1 MINKCNEIENMK
13 KILFLVMFCLCA
25 NVLAV
30 AKDAKVSSPDGSLT
44 VTVGVD
50 GGRAWYQVN
59 RGNELILGRSELGFV
74 LKDSDLRGNF
84 KMGKVTSSSLDETW
98 SQPWGEDAVVRNY
111 YNEMRVTLQ
120 ERGGLK
126 RQLGVAV
133 RAFNDGVALRYEFSR
148 QRGLQD
154 FVIIDEVTEF
164 ALPTDAQAWSIPALT
179 AYYEGIYTRELVS
192 KKGNMAGPV
201 ALEVNDSLYMAIMD
215 ANLTDYSTMNFS
227 HNGTTLK
234 ADLVPWKNGDRVR
247 VGETRVSPWRAII
260 IGRKAADIL
269 LSRMALNLNEPCK
282 IQDTSWLKPSK
293 YVGIWWAM
301 QKQQW
306 TWSQGE
312 RHGATT
318 ANTKRY
324 IDFAA
329 RHGLGGV
336 LVEGWNYGW
345 DTDWTKHGDGF
356 SFTRAYPDYDLQG
369 LCRYAGERGVRII
382 AHNETGGAAQNYENQ
397 LEDAYRLYESLGI
410 NTVKTGYVNS
420 HFYNGELQHSQW
432 GVQHFRKVIETA
444 ARYHLMIVNH
454 EGAIPSGIQRTW
466 PNLIAT
472 ESMRGQEYN
481 AFDRGGGNPPYHEC
495 ILPFT
500 RGLGGPMDFTPGIF
514 NYDNEAVPGTC
525 PKNTLAHQLAEYI
538 VIYSPGHMAADLIE
552 NYEHQPAFKFI
563 EEVPT
568 NWERTLVPHA
578 AMGQYVTY
586 ARQERGTDNWY
597 VGSVTDDKARDLELP
612 LDFLGDG
619 KYMAIIYEDGP
630 DADYRTNPYP
640 MTIRRLD
647 VNRDTVLHLH
657 LAPGGGTAIQLLA
670 R

>member
-1 MINKCNEIENMK
+1 MK
-13 KILFLVMFCLCA
+13 KYLIFTLMCLLVSTI
-25 NVLAV
+25 VS
-30 AKDAKVSSPDGSLT
+30 AKDVALSSPDGNLT

-50 GGRAWYQVN
+50 AGRACYQVSRAGQVVVN
-59 RGNELILGRSELGFV
+59 RSALGFV
-74 LKDSDLRGNF
+74 LKDGDFKDNF
-84 KMGKVTSSSLDETW
+84 KMGKVTRRSFDETW
-98 SQPWGEDAVVRNY
+98 SQPWGEDAEVRNHF
-111 YNEMRVTLQ
+111 NEMTVRLQ
-120 ERGGLK
+120 EKGGAK
-126 RQLGVAV
+126 RYLDVV
-133 RAFNDGVALRYEFSR
+133 FRAYDDGVAFRYEFPR

-154 FVIIDEVTEF
+154 FVIMDEATQF
-164 ALPTDAQAWSIPALT
+164 ALPTDPQVWSIPALT
-179 AYYEGIYTRELVS
+179 AYYEGIYTRELLS
-192 KKGNMAGPV
+192 QKGKMSGPL
-201 ALEVNDSLYMAIMD
+201 ALEVNDSLYMAIME
-215 ANLTDYSTMNFS
+215 ANLTDYSTMNFAPS
-227 HNGTTLK
+227 GTTLTV
-234 ADLVPWKNGDRVR
+234 DLVPWKNGDKVR
-247 VGETRVSPWRAII
+247 VGDTRVSPWRAII

-269 LSRMALNLNEPCK
+269 LSRLALNLNEPCQIK
-282 IQDTSWLKPSK
+282 DTSWIKPTK
-293 YVGIWWAM
+293 YVGIWWAL
-301 QKQQW
+301 QKQNW
-306 TWSQGE
+306 TWSQGD

-318 ANTKRY
+318 ENTKRY

-345 DTDWTKHGDGF
+345 DGDWTRYGDKF
-356 SFTRAYPDYDLQG
+356 EFTRAYPDYDLKG
-369 LCRYAGERGVRII
+369 LCNYARERGVRII

-432 GVQHFRKVIETA
+432 GIQHFRKVIETA

-454 EGAIPSGIQRTW
+454 EGAMPSGIQRTW

-481 AFDRGGGNPPYHEC
+481 AFDRRGGNPPYHEC

-514 NYDNEAVPGTC
+514 EYRNDAVPGTR
-525 PKNTLAHQLAEYI
+525 PQNTLAHQLAEYI

-578 AMGQYVTY
+578 AMGKYITY
-586 ARQERGTDNWY
+586 ARQERSTNNWY
-597 VGSVTDDKARDLELP
+597 VGSVTDGEARDLQLP
-612 LDFLGDG
+612 LDFLGEG
-619 KYMAIIYEDGP
+619 RYQAIIYEDGP

-647 VNRDTVLHLH
+647 VDRSSVLNLH
-657 LAPGGGTAIQLLA
+657 LAPGGGVAIQLLA
-670 R
+670 E

>member
-1 MINKCNEIENMK
+1 M
-13 KILFLVMFCLCA
+13 CLA
-25 NVLAV
+25 LSVAAS
-30 AKDAKVSSPDGSLT
+30 AKDVKVSSPDGSLT

-50 GGRAWYQVN
+50 GGKAWYSVT
-59 RGNELILGRSELGFV
+59 RGQQIVINRSELGFV
-74 LKDSDLRGNF
+74 LKDGDFKDGF
-84 KMGKVTSSSLDETW
+84 KMGKVTRSSLDETW
-98 SQPWGEDAVVRNY
+98 SQPWGEDAQVRNH
-111 YNEMRVTLQ
+111 YNEMRVRLQ
-120 ERGGLK
+120 EKKMKK
-126 RQLGVAV
+126 RNLDVV
-133 RAFNDGVALRYEFSR
+133 FRAFDDGVAFRYEFPR
-148 QRGLQD
+148 QPGLQD
-154 FVIIDEVTEF
+154 FVIMDELTQF
-164 ALPTDAQAWSIPALT
+164 ALPSDAQAWSIPALQ
-179 AYYEGIYTRELVS
+179 AYYEGIYTREPLS
-192 KKGNMAGPV
+192 KKGKMSGPV

-215 ANLTDYSTMNFS
+215 ANLTDYSTMNFAPD
-227 HNGTTLK
+227 GTTLK
-234 ADLVPWKNGDRVR
+234 VDLVPWQNGDKVR
-247 VGETRVSPWRAII
+247 VGDTRVGPWRTII
-260 IGRKAADIL
+260 IGHKAADIL

-282 IQDTSWLKPSK
+282 IEDTSWLKPTK
-293 YVGIWWAM
+293 YVGIWWAL
-301 QKQQW
+301 QKQRW
-306 TWSQGE
+306 TWSQGD

-318 ANTKRY
+318 ENTKRY

-345 DTDWTKHGDGF
+345 DADWTKEGDKF
-356 SFTRAYPDYDLQG
+356 NFTKAYPDYDLEG

-432 GVQHFRKVIETA
+432 GIRHFRKVIETA

-454 EGAIPSGIQRTW
+454 EGVMPSGIQRTW

-514 NYDNEAVPGTC
+514 EYRNDAVPGTR
-525 PKNTLAHQLAEYI
+525 PQNTLAHQLAEYI
-538 VIYSPGHMAADLIE
+538 VIYSPGHMAADQIE

-586 ARQERGTDNWY
+586 VRQERGTDNWY
-597 VGSVTDDKARDLELP
+597 VGSVTDAQARDLTLP
-612 LDFLGDG
+612 LDFLTEGRS
-619 KYMAIIYEDGP
+619 YHAIIYEDGP

-640 MTIRRLD
+640 MTIRRQD
-647 VNRDTVLHLH
+647 VDCGTVLRLH
-657 LAPGGGTAIQLLA
+657 LAPGGGVAIQLLA
-670 R
+670 Q

>member
-1 MINKCNEIENMK
+1 MK
-13 KILFLVMFCLCA
+13 RLLFFALMCLMVSA
-25 NVLAV
+25 IAF
-30 AKDAKVSSPDGSLT
+30 AKDVKLTSPDGSLT
-44 VTVGVD
+44 VTVGVN
-50 GGRAWYQVN
+50 GGKAWYQVN
-59 RGNELILGRSELGFV
+59 RGGETVIGRSALGFV
-74 LKDSDLRGNF
+74 LKDGDFKDNF
-84 KMGKVTSSSLDETW
+84 KMGKVARASLDETW
-98 SQPWGEDAVVRNY
+98 SQPWGEDAQVRNR
-111 YNEMRVTLQ
+111 YNEVKVRLQ
-120 ERGGLK
+120 ERNGAK
-126 RQLGVAV
+126 RVLDVV
-133 RAFNDGVALRYEFSR
+133 FRAFDDGVAFRYEFPEQPSLK
-148 QRGLQD
+148 Q
-154 FVIIDEVTEF
+154 FVIMDEVTQF

-179 AYYEGIYTRELVS
+179 AYYEGIYTREPLS
-192 KKGNMAGPV
+192 KKGKMSGPV
-201 ALEVNDSLYMAIMD
+201 ALEVNDSLFMAIMD
-215 ANLTDYSTMNFS
+215 ANLTDYSTMNFAPS
-227 HNGTTLK
+227 GTTLTV
-234 ADLVPWKNGDRVR
+234 DLVPWQNGDKVRMENIRV
-247 VGETRVSPWRAII
+247 TPWRAVI
-260 IGRKAADIL
+260 IGRTAADIL

-282 IQDTSWLKPSK
+282 IADTSWLKPSK
-293 YVGIWWAM
+293 YVGIWWAL

-306 TWSQGE
+306 TWSQGD

-356 SFTRAYPDYDLQG
+356 SFTKAYPDYDLEG
-369 LCRYAGERGVRII
+369 LCRYAAERGVRII

-397 LEDAYRLYESLGI
+397 LEDAFTLYESLGI

-432 GVQHFRKVIETA
+432 GIRHFRKVIETA
-444 ARYHLMIVNH
+444 ARHHLMIVNH
-454 EGAIPSGIQRTW
+454 EGAMPSGIQRTW

-481 AFDRGGGNPPYHEC
+481 AFDRRGGNPPYHEC

-514 NYDNEAVPGTC
+514 EYRNDAVPGTH
-525 PKNTLAHQLAEYI
+525 PQNTLAHQLAEYI

-563 EEVPT
+563 EDVPT

-578 AMGQYVTY
+578 AMGKYVTY

-597 VGSVTDDKARDLELP
+597 VGSVTDGQARDLELS
-612 LDFLGDG
+612 LDFLADG
-619 KYMAIIYEDGP
+619 VLYTAIIYEDGP
-630 DADYRTNPYP
+630 DADYRDNPYP

-647 VNRDTVLHLH
+647 VDRSTVLHLH
-657 LAPGGGTAIQLLA
+657 LAPGGGAAIQLLA

>member
-1 MINKCNEIENMK
+1 MK
-13 KILFLVMFCLCA
+13 RLLSVVFMCLVLSVVA
-25 NVLAV
+25 S
-30 AKDAKVSSPDGSLT
+30 AKDVLVSSPDGSLT

-50 GGRAWYQVN
+50 GGKAWYRVA
-59 RGNELILGRSELGFV
+59 RGGETVIGRSALGFV
-74 LKDSDLRGNF
+74 LKDGDLKDNF
-84 KMGKVTSSSLDETW
+84 KMGKVMRASLDETW
-98 SQPWGEDAVVRNY
+98 SQPWGEDAQVRNH
-111 YNEMRVTLQ
+111 YNEMRVMLQ
-120 ERGGLK
+120 EKNGQK
-126 RQLGVAV
+126 RQLGVV
-133 RAFNDGVALRYEFSR
+133 FRAYDDGVAFRYEFPRS
-148 QRGLQD
+148 LQD
-154 FVIIDEVTEF
+154 FVIMDEATEF
-164 ALPTDAQAWSIPALT
+164 ALPSDAQAWSIPALT
-179 AYYEGIYTRELVS
+179 PYYEGIYTREPVS
-192 KKGNMAGPV
+192 QKKNMSGPV
-201 ALEVNDSLYMAIMD
+201 ALEVNDGLYMAIMD

-227 HNGTTLK
+227 HQGTTLK
-234 ADLVPWKNGDRVR
+234 ADLVPWKNGDKVR
-247 VGETRVSPWRAII
+247 VGNTRVSPWRAII
-260 IGRKAADIL
+260 IGRTAADIL
-269 LSRMALNLNEPCK
+269 LSRMPLNLNDPCK
-282 IQDTSWLKPSK
+282 IEDTSWIKPTK
-293 YVGIWWAM
+293 YVGIWWAL
-301 QKQQW
+301 QKQRW
-306 TWSQGE
+306 TWSQGD

-318 ANTKRY
+318 ENTKRY

-329 RHGLGGV
+329 KHGLGGV

-356 SFTRAYPDYDLQG
+356 SFTKAYPDYDLQG

-481 AFDRGGGNPPYHEC
+481 AFDRRGGNPPYHEC

-514 NYDNEAVPGTC
+514 EYRNDSVPGTH
-525 PKNTLAHQLAEYI
+525 PQNTLAHQLAEYV
-538 VIYSPGHMAADLIE
+538 VIYSPGHMAADQIE

-578 AMGQYVTY
+578 AMGKYVTY
-586 ARQERGTDNWY
+586 VRQERGTDNWY
-597 VGSVTDDKARDLELP
+597 VGSVTDSEARDLDLP

-630 DADYRTNPYP
+630 DADYRNNPYP
-640 MTIRRLD
+640 MSIRRLD
-647 VNRDTVLHLH
+647 VDKNKVLHLH
-657 LAPGGGTAIQLLA
+657 LAPGGGCAIQILPVK
-670 R
+670 

>member
-1 MINKCNEIENMK
+1 
-13 KILFLVMFCLCA
+13 
-25 NVLAV
+25 
-30 AKDAKVSSPDGSLT
+30 
-44 VTVGVD
+44 
-50 GGRAWYQVN
+50 
-59 RGNELILGRSELGFV
+59 
-74 LKDSDLRGNF
+74 
-84 KMGKVTSSSLDETW
+84 
-98 SQPWGEDAVVRNY
+98 
-111 YNEMRVTLQ
+111 
-120 ERGGLK
+120 
-126 RQLGVAV
+126 
-133 RAFNDGVALRYEFSR
+133 
-148 QRGLQD
+148 
-154 FVIIDEVTEF
+154 
-164 ALPTDAQAWSIPALT
+164 
-179 AYYEGIYTRELVS
+179 
-192 KKGNMAGPV
+192 
-201 ALEVNDSLYMAIMD
+201 MAIME
-215 ANLTDYSTMNFS
+215 ANLTDYSTMNFAPS
-227 HNGTTLK
+227 GTTLTV
-234 ADLVPWKNGDRVR
+234 DLVPWKNGDKVR
-247 VGETRVSPWRAII
+247 VGDTRVSPWRAII

-269 LSRMALNLNEPCK
+269 LSRLALNLNEPCQIK
-282 IQDTSWLKPSK
+282 DTSWIKPTK
-293 YVGIWWAM
+293 YVGIWWAL
-301 QKQQW
+301 QKQNW
-306 TWSQGE
+306 TWSQGD

-318 ANTKRY
+318 ENTKRY

-345 DTDWTKHGDGF
+345 DGDWTRYGDKF
-356 SFTRAYPDYDLQG
+356 EFTRAYPDYDLKG
-369 LCRYAGERGVRII
+369 LCNYAREHGVRII

-432 GVQHFRKVIETA
+432 GIQHFRKVIETA

-454 EGAIPSGIQRTW
+454 EGAMPSGIQRTW

-481 AFDRGGGNPPYHEC
+481 AFDRRGGNPPYHEC

-514 NYDNEAVPGTC
+514 EYRNDAVPGTR
-525 PKNTLAHQLAEYI
+525 PQNTLAHQLAEYI

-578 AMGQYVTY
+578 AMGKYITY
-586 ARQERGTDNWY
+586 ARQERSTNNWY
-597 VGSVTDDKARDLELP
+597 VGSVTDGEARDLQLP
-612 LDFLGDG
+612 LDFLGEG
-619 KYMAIIYEDGP
+619 RYQAIIYEDGP

-647 VNRDTVLHLH
+647 VDRSSVLNLH
-657 LAPGGGTAIQLLA
+657 LASGGGCAIQLLA
-670 R
+670 E

>member
-1 MINKCNEIENMK
+1 M
-13 KILFLVMFCLCA
+13 CLA
-25 NVLAV
+25 LSVAAS
-30 AKDAKVSSPDGSLT
+30 AKDVKVSSPDGSLT

-50 GGRAWYQVN
+50 GGKAWYSVT
-59 RGNELILGRSELGFV
+59 RGQQIVINRSELGFV
-74 LKDSDLRGNF
+74 LKDGDFKDGF
-84 KMGKVTSSSLDETW
+84 KMGKVTRSSLDETW
-98 SQPWGEDAVVRNY
+98 SQPWGEDAQVRNH
-111 YNEMRVTLQ
+111 YNEMRVRLQ
-120 ERGGLK
+120 EKKMKK
-126 RQLGVAV
+126 RNLDVV
-133 RAFNDGVALRYEFSR
+133 FRAFDDGVAFRYEFPR
-148 QRGLQD
+148 QPGLQD
-154 FVIIDEVTEF
+154 FVIMDELTQF
-164 ALPTDAQAWSIPALT
+164 ALPSDAQAWSIPALQ
-179 AYYEGIYTRELVS
+179 AYYEGIYTREPLS
-192 KKGNMAGPV
+192 KKGKMSGPV

-215 ANLTDYSTMNFS
+215 ANLTDYSTMNFAPD
-227 HNGTTLK
+227 GTTLK
-234 ADLVPWKNGDRVR
+234 VDLVPWQNGDKVR
-247 VGETRVSPWRAII
+247 VGDTRVSPWRTII
-260 IGRKAADIL
+260 IGHKAADIL

-282 IQDTSWLKPSK
+282 IEDTSWLKPTK
-293 YVGIWWAM
+293 YVGIWWAL
-301 QKQQW
+301 QKQRW
-306 TWSQGE
+306 TWSQGD

-318 ANTKRY
+318 ENTKRY

-345 DTDWTKHGDGF
+345 DADWTKEGDKF
-356 SFTRAYPDYDLQG
+356 NFTKAYPDYDLEG

-432 GVQHFRKVIETA
+432 GIRHFRKVIETA

-454 EGAIPSGIQRTW
+454 EGAMPSGIQRTW

-514 NYDNEAVPGTC
+514 EYRNDAVPGTR
-525 PKNTLAHQLAEYI
+525 PQNTLAHQLAEYI
-538 VIYSPGHMAADLIE
+538 VIYSPGHMAADQIE

-586 ARQERGTDNWY
+586 VRQERGTDNWY
-597 VGSVTDDKARDLELP
+597 VGSVTDAQARDLTLP
-612 LDFLGDG
+612 LDFLTEGRS
-619 KYMAIIYEDGP
+619 YHAIIYEDGP

-640 MTIRRLD
+640 MTIRRQD
-647 VNRDTVLHLH
+647 VDCGTVLRLH
-657 LAPGGGTAIQLLA
+657 LAPGGGVAIQLLA
-670 R
+670 Q

>member
-1 MINKCNEIENMK
+1 MQHFNDMK
-13 KILFLVMFCLCA
+13 RSFFLALMCLSIGVMAWAGDVKL
-25 NVLAV
+25 
-30 AKDAKVSSPDGSLT
+30 SSPGGTLT

-50 GGRAWYQVN
+50 GGRAWYQVA
-59 RGNELILGRSELGFV
+59 RGSESVIGRSLLGLT
-74 LKDSDLRGNF
+74 LKDGDFNSGF
-84 KMGKVTSSSLDETW
+84 KMGKVTRSSLDETW
-98 SQPWGEDAVVRNY
+98 SQPWGEDALVRNH
-111 YNEMRVTLQ
+111 YNEMRVPLR
-120 ERGGLK
+120 EKGGMK
-126 RQLGVAV
+126 RQLWVV
-133 RAFNDGVALRYEFSR
+133 FRAFDDGIAFRYEFPR

-154 FVIIDEVTEF
+154 FVIIDEATQF
-164 ALPTDAQAWSIPALT
+164 ALPGDAMAWSIPALT
-179 AYYEGIYTRELVS
+179 PYYEGVYTREPVS
-192 KKGNMAGPV
+192 RKGNMAGPV
-201 ALEVNDSLYMAIMD
+201 ALEVNPSLYMAIME
-215 ANLTDYSTMNFS
+215 ANLTDYSTMNLS
-227 HNGTTLK
+227 HDGIVLK
-234 ADLVPWKNGDRVR
+234 VDLVPWTNGDRVR
-247 VGETRVSPWRAII
+247 VGDTRVSPWRAII
-260 IGRKAADIL
+260 IGRKPADIL

-282 IQDTSWLKPSK
+282 IEDTSWIKPTK

-306 TWSQGE
+306 TWSQGP

-345 DTDWTKHGDGF
+345 DTDWTRHGDGF
-356 SFTRAYPDYDLQG
+356 SFTKPYPDYDLQG
-369 LCRYAGERGVRII
+369 LCRYARERGVRII

-397 LEDAYRLYESLGI
+397 MEEAFSLYESLGI

-432 GVQHFRKVIETA
+432 GIQHFRKVIETA
-444 ARYHLMIVNH
+444 ARHHLMIVNH
-454 EGAIPSGIQRTW
+454 EGAMPSGIQRTW

-481 AFDRGGGNPPYHEC
+481 AFDRRGGNPPYHEC

-500 RGLGGPMDFTPGIF
+500 RGLGGPMDFTPGIMEYR
-514 NYDNEAVPGTC
+514 NDSVPGTR
-525 PKNTLAHQLAEYI
+525 PQNTLAHQLAEYI

-563 EEVPT
+563 EDVPT

-578 AMGQYVTY
+578 AIGQFVTY
-586 ARQERGTDNWY
+586 ARQQRGTDNWY
-597 VGSVTDDKARDLELP
+597 VGSVTDDQARNLDLA
-612 LDFLGDG
+612 LDFLADG
-619 KYMAIIYEDGP
+619 ASYTAIIYEDGP

-647 VNRDTVLHLH
+647 VDKASVLHLH
-657 LAPGGGTAIQLLA
+657 LAAGGGAAVQIIRKSL
-670 R
+670 

>member
-1 MINKCNEIENMK
+1 M
-13 KILFLVMFCLCA
+13 CLA
-25 NVLAV
+25 LSVAAS
-30 AKDAKVSSPDGSLT
+30 AKDVKVSSPDGSLT

-50 GGRAWYQVN
+50 GGKAWYSVT
-59 RGNELILGRSELGFV
+59 RGQQIVINRSELGFV
-74 LKDSDLRGNF
+74 LKDGDFKDGF
-84 KMGKVTSSSLDETW
+84 KMGKVTRSSLDETW
-98 SQPWGEDAVVRNY
+98 SQPWGEDAQVRNH
-111 YNEMRVTLQ
+111 YNEMRVRLQ
-120 ERGGLK
+120 EKKMKK
-126 RQLGVAV
+126 RNLDVV
-133 RAFNDGVALRYEFSR
+133 FRAFDDGVAFRYEFPR
-148 QRGLQD
+148 QPGLQD
-154 FVIIDEVTEF
+154 FVIMDELTQF
-164 ALPTDAQAWSIPALT
+164 ALPSDAQAWSIPALQ
-179 AYYEGIYTRELVS
+179 AYYEGIYTREPLS
-192 KKGNMAGPV
+192 KKGKMSGPV

-215 ANLTDYSTMNFS
+215 ANLTDYSTMNFAPD
-227 HNGTTLK
+227 GTTLK
-234 ADLVPWKNGDRVR
+234 ADLVPWQNGDKVR
-247 VGETRVSPWRAII
+247 VGDTRVSPWRAII
-260 IGRKAADIL
+260 IGRQAADIL

-282 IQDTSWLKPSK
+282 IEDTSWLKPTK
-293 YVGIWWAM
+293 YVGIWWAL
-301 QKQQW
+301 QKQRW
-306 TWSQGE
+306 TWSQGD

-318 ANTKRY
+318 ENTKRY

-345 DTDWTKHGDGF
+345 DADWTKEGDKF
-356 SFTRAYPDYDLQG
+356 NFTKAYPDYDLEG

-432 GVQHFRKVIETA
+432 GIRHFRKVIETA

-454 EGAIPSGIQRTW
+454 EGAMPSGIQRTW

-514 NYDNEAVPGTC
+514 EYRNDAVPGTR
-525 PKNTLAHQLAEYI
+525 PQNTLAHQLAEYI
-538 VIYSPGHMAADLIE
+538 VIYSPGHMAADQIE

-586 ARQERGTDNWY
+586 VRQERGTDNWY
-597 VGSVTDDKARDLELP
+597 VGSVTDAQARDLTLP
-612 LDFLGDG
+612 LDFLTEGRS
-619 KYMAIIYEDGP
+619 YQAIIYEDGP

-640 MTIRRLD
+640 MTIRRQD
-647 VNRDTVLHLH
+647 VDCGTVLRLH
-657 LAPGGGTAIQLLA
+657 LAPGGGIAIQILA
-670 R
+670 Q

>member
-1 MINKCNEIENMK
+1 MKLDKMK
-13 KILFLVMFCLCA
+13 KFLTIVFMCLA
-25 NVLAV
+25 LSVV
-30 AKDAKVSSPDGSLT
+30 TSAKEVKVSSPDGALT
-44 VTVGVD
+44 VTVSVD
-50 GGRAWYQVN
+50 GGKAWYSVT
-59 RGNELILGRSELGFV
+59 RGGETVIGRSALGLV
-74 LKDSDLRGNF
+74 LKDGDLKDNF
-84 KMGKVTSSSLDETW
+84 KLGKVTRASLDETW
-98 SQPWGEDAVVRNY
+98 SQPWGEDAQVRNC
-111 YNEMRVTLQ
+111 YNEMRVSLQ
-120 ERGGLK
+120 ERGGMK
-126 RQLGVAV
+126 RQLGVV
-133 RAFNDGVALRYEFSR
+133 FRAFDDGVAFRYEFPR

-154 FVIIDEVTEF
+154 FVIMDEATEF

-179 AYYEGIYTRELVS
+179 AYYEGIYTCEPVTQ
-192 KKGNMAGPV
+192 KGNMSGPV
-201 ALEVNDSLYMAIMD
+201 ALEVKDGLYMAIMD

-227 HNGTTLK
+227 HEGTTLK
-234 ADLVPWKNGDRVR
+234 ADLVPWKNGDKVR
-247 VGETRVSPWRAII
+247 VGNTRVSPWRAII
-260 IGRKAADIL
+260 IGRTAADIL
-269 LSRMALNLNEPCK
+269 LSRMPLNLNDPCR
-282 IQDTSWLKPSK
+282 IEDTSWIKPTK
-293 YVGIWWAM
+293 YVGIWWAL
-301 QKQQW
+301 QKQRW

-318 ANTKRY
+318 ENTKRY

-345 DTDWTKHGDGF
+345 DTDWTKYGDGF
-356 SFTRAYPDYDLQG
+356 SFNKAYPDYDLQG
-369 LCRYAGERGVRII
+369 LSRYAAERGVRII
-382 AHNETGGAAQNYENQ
+382 AHNETGGAAQNYEDQ

-432 GVQHFRKVIETA
+432 GIQHFRKVIETA

-514 NYDNEAVPGTC
+514 EYRNDAVPGTR
-525 PKNTLAHQLAEYI
+525 PQNTLAHQLAEYI
-538 VIYSPGHMAADLIE
+538 VIYSPGHMAADEIE
-552 NYEHQPAFKFI
+552 NYEHQPAFMFI
-563 EEVPT
+563 EDVPT

-578 AMGQYVTY
+578 SMGKFVTY
-586 ARQERGTDNWY
+586 VRQERGTDNWY
-597 VGSVTDDKARDLELP
+597 VGSVTDSEARDLDLP
-612 LDFLGDG
+612 LDFLGNG
-619 KYMAIIYEDGP
+619 KYTAVIYEDGP

-640 MTIRRLD
+640 MTIRRMD
-647 VNRDTVLHLH
+647 VDRNTVLHLH
-657 LAPGGGTAIQLLA
+657 LAPGGGCAIQILPI

>member
-1 MINKCNEIENMK
+1 MMR
-13 KILFLVMFCLCA
+13 KILTFALICLCTSI
-25 NVLAV
+25 LTH
-30 AKDAKVSSPDGSLT
+30 AKDVKVSSPDGSIT
-44 VTVGVD
+44 VTMGVD
-50 GGRAWYQVN
+50 GGKAWYQVN
-59 RGNELILGRSELGFV
+59 RGSELIIGRSSLGFV
-74 LKDSDLRGNF
+74 LKDGDLKDNF
-84 KMGKVTSSSLDETW
+84 KMGKVTRSSLDETW
-98 SQPWGEDAVVRNY
+98 SQPWGEDATVRNH
-111 YNEMRVTLQ
+111 YNELRATLH
-120 ERGGLK
+120 EKGGMK
-126 RQLGVAV
+126 RHIDVV
-133 RAFNDGVALRYEFSR
+133 FRAFNDGVAFRYEFPR
-148 QRGLQD
+148 QPRLQD
-154 FVIIDEVTEF
+154 FVIMDEATEF
-164 ALPTDAQAWSIPALT
+164 ALPTDAPAWSIPALT
-179 AYYEGIYTRELVS
+179 PYYEGIYTREHVS
-192 KKGNMAGPV
+192 QKGNMSGPV
-201 ALEVNDSLYMAIMD
+201 AIEMNDSLYMAIMD

-227 HNGTTLK
+227 HKGTTLK
-234 ADLVPWKNGDRVR
+234 ADLVPWKNGDKVR
-247 VGETRVSPWRAII
+247 VGDTRVSPWRAII

-282 IQDTSWLKPSK
+282 IEDTSWIKPTK
-293 YVGIWWAM
+293 YVGIWWAL
-301 QKQQW
+301 QKQRW

-318 ANTKRY
+318 ENTKRY

-356 SFTRAYPDYDLQG
+356 SFTKAYPDYDLQG

-454 EGAIPSGIQRTW
+454 EGAMPSGIQRTW

-481 AFDRGGGNPPYHEC
+481 AFDRRGGNPPYHES

-514 NYDNEAVPGTC
+514 EYRNDSVPGTR
-525 PKNTLAHQLAEYI
+525 PQNTLAHQLAEYI
-538 VIYSPGHMAADLIE
+538 VIYSPGHMAADQIE

-563 EEVPT
+563 EDVPT

-578 AMGQYVTY
+578 AMGKYVVY

-597 VGSVTDDKARDLELP
+597 VGGVNDATARDLELS
-612 LDFLGDG
+612 LDFLADG
-619 KYMAIIYEDGP
+619 RHYQAIIYEDGP
-630 DADYRTNPYP
+630 GAGYRNNPYS

-647 VNRDTVLHLH
+647 VDSTTVLHLH
-657 LAPGGGTAIQLLA
+657 LASGGGVAIQLLPL
-670 R
+670 

>member
-1 MINKCNEIENMK
+1 MK
-13 KILFLVMFCLCA
+13 RIFSVVFMCLVLSIVA
-25 NVLAV
+25 S
-30 AKDAKVSSPDGSLT
+30 AKDVIVSKVSSPDGSLT
-44 VTVGVD
+44 VTVGLD
-50 GGRAWYQVN
+50 GGKAWYSVL
-59 RGNELILGRSELGFV
+59 RGSETIIGRSELGFV
-74 LKDSDLRGNF
+74 LKDGDFKGNF
-84 KMGKVTSSSLDETW
+84 KKGKVSRSSLDETW
-98 SQPWGEDAVVRNY
+98 SQPWGEDAQVRNH
-111 YNEMRVTLQ
+111 YNELRVTLQ
-120 ERGGLK
+120 EKGGQK
-126 RQLGVAV
+126 RQLGVV
-133 RAFNDGVALRYEFSR
+133 FRAFDDGVAFRYEFPR

-154 FVIIDEVTEF
+154 FVIMDEVTEF

-179 AYYEGIYTRELVS
+179 AYYEGIYTREPVS
-192 KKGNMAGPV
+192 RKANMAGPV

-227 HNGTTLK
+227 HEGTTLK
-234 ADLVPWKNGDRVR
+234 ADLVPWKNGDKVR
-247 VGETRVSPWRAII
+247 VGGTRVSPWRAII

-282 IQDTSWLKPSK
+282 IDDTSWLKPSK
-293 YVGIWWAM
+293 YVGIWWAL
-301 QKQQW
+301 QKQVW

-318 ANTKRY
+318 ENTKRY

-329 RHGLGGV
+329 KHGLGGV

-356 SFTRAYPDYDLQG
+356 SFTKAYPDYDLQG
-369 LCRYAGERGVRII
+369 LCRYARERGVRII

-454 EGAIPSGIQRTW
+454 EGAMPSGLQRTW

-481 AFDRGGGNPPYHEC
+481 AFDRKGGNPPYHEC

-514 NYDNEAVPGTC
+514 NYRNDAVPGTR
-525 PKNTLAHQLAEYI
+525 PQNTLAHQLAEYV

-568 NWERTLVPHA
+568 DWERTLVPHA
-578 AMGQYVTY
+578 AMGRYVTY
-586 ARQERGTDNWY
+586 ARQERGTANWY
-597 VGSVTDDKARDLELP
+597 VGSVTDATARDLTLP
-612 LDFLGDG
+612 LDFLSDG
-619 KYMAIIYEDGP
+619 MRYEAIIYEDGP

-640 MTIRRLD
+640 MTIRRMEVD
-647 VNRDTVLHLH
+647 RSTVLGLH
-657 LAPGGGTAIQLLA
+657 LAPGGGAAIQIL
-670 R
+670 RVE

>member
-1 MINKCNEIENMK
+1 MK
-13 KILFLVMFCLCA
+13 KFFIFAMMLLNMSA
-25 NVLAV
+25 LAD
-30 AKDAKVSSPDGSLT
+30 AKDVKVSSPDGTLT

-50 GGRAWYQVN
+50 GGHAWYQVT
-59 RGNELILGRSELGFV
+59 RGQERIIDRSALGFV
-74 LKDSDLRGNF
+74 LGDGDFKDNF
-84 KMGKVTSSSLDETW
+84 KMGKVTRTSLDETW
-98 SQPWGEDAVVRNY
+98 SQPWGEDAQVRNH
-111 YNEMRVTLQ
+111 YNEMRVRLQ
-120 ERGGLK
+120 EKGGKK
-126 RQLGVAV
+126 RYIDVV
-133 RAFNDGVALRYEFSR
+133 FRAFDDGIAFRYEYPR
-148 QRGLQD
+148 QAGLQD
-154 FVIIDEVTEF
+154 FVILDEVTQF
-164 ALPTDAQAWSIPALT
+164 VLPTEAQAWSIPALT
-179 AYYEGIYTRELVS
+179 AYYEGVYTREPLS
-192 KKGNMAGPV
+192 RKGKMSGPV

-215 ANLTDYSTMNFS
+215 ANLTDYSTMNFAPS
-227 HNGTTLK
+227 GTTLK
-234 ADLVPWKNGDRVR
+234 VDLVPWQNGDKVR
-247 VGETRVSPWRAII
+247 VGDTRVSPWRAVI

-269 LSRMALNLNEPCK
+269 LSRMVLNLNDPCR

-306 TWSQGE
+306 TWAQGD

-345 DTDWTKHGDGF
+345 DDDWTRYGDKF
-356 SFTRAYPDYDLQG
+356 DFTHPYPDYDLQG
-369 LCRYAGERGVRII
+369 LCRYARERGVRII

-432 GVQHFRKVIETA
+432 GIRHFRKVIETA

-454 EGAIPSGIQRTW
+454 EGAMPSGIQRTW

-472 ESMRGQEYN
+472 ESARGQEYN
-481 AFDRGGGNPPYHEC
+481 AFDRQGGNPPYHEC

-500 RGLGGPMDFTPGIF
+500 RCLGGPMDFTPGIMEYS
-514 NYDNEAVPGTC
+514 NVAVPGTH
-525 PKNTLAHQLAEYI
+525 PQNTLAHQLAEYI

-563 EEVPT
+563 EDVPT
-568 NWERTLVPHA
+568 NWERTLVPQA
-578 AMGQYVTY
+578 AMGKYVVY

-597 VGSVTDDKARDLELP
+597 IGGVTDDEARDFDLT

-619 KYMAIIYEDGP
+619 EYTAMVYEDGP

-647 VNRDTVLHLH
+647 VNRTTVLHLH
-657 LAPGGGTAIQLLA
+657 LAPGGGAAVQIIMKSV
-670 R
+670 

>member
-1 MINKCNEIENMK
+1 M
-13 KILFLVMFCLCA
+13 CLA
-25 NVLAV
+25 LSVAAS
-30 AKDAKVSSPDGSLT
+30 AKDVKVSSPDGSLT

-50 GGRAWYQVN
+50 GGKAWYSVT
-59 RGNELILGRSELGFV
+59 RGQQAVINRSELGFV
-74 LKDSDLRGNF
+74 LKDGDFKGDF
-84 KMGKVTSSSLDETW
+84 KMGKVTRSNLDETW
-98 SQPWGEDAVVRNY
+98 SQPWGEDAQVRNH
-111 YNEMRVTLQ
+111 YNEMRVRLQ
-120 ERGGLK
+120 EKKMKK
-126 RQLGVAV
+126 RNLDVV
-133 RAFNDGVALRYEFSR
+133 FRAFDDGVAFRYEYPR
-148 QRGLQD
+148 QQGLQD
-154 FVIIDEVTEF
+154 FVIMDELTQF
-164 ALPTDAQAWSIPALT
+164 ALPSDAQAWSIPALQ
-179 AYYEGIYTRELVS
+179 AYYEGIYTREPLS
-192 KKGNMAGPV
+192 KKGKMSGPV

-215 ANLTDYSTMNFS
+215 ANLTDYSTMNFAPD
-227 HNGTTLK
+227 GTTLK
-234 ADLVPWKNGDRVR
+234 ADLVPWQNGDKVR
-247 VGETRVSPWRAII
+247 VGDTRVSPWRAII

-282 IQDTSWLKPSK
+282 IEDTSWLKPTK
-293 YVGIWWAM
+293 YVGIWWAL
-301 QKQQW
+301 QKQRW
-306 TWSQGE
+306 TWSQGD

-318 ANTKRY
+318 ENTKRY

-345 DTDWTKHGDGF
+345 DADWTKEGDKF
-356 SFTRAYPDYDLQG
+356 NFTKAYPDYDLEG
-369 LCRYAGERGVRII
+369 LCRYARERGVRII

-432 GVQHFRKVIETA
+432 GIRHFRKVIETA

-454 EGAIPSGIQRTW
+454 EGAMPSGIQRTW

-514 NYDNEAVPGTC
+514 EYRNDAVPGTR
-525 PKNTLAHQLAEYI
+525 PQTTLAHQLAEYI
-538 VIYSPGHMAADLIE
+538 VIYSPGHMAADQIE

-586 ARQERGTDNWY
+586 VRQERGTDNWY
-597 VGSVTDDKARDLELP
+597 VGSVTDAQARDLTLP
-612 LDFLGDG
+612 LDFLTEGRS
-619 KYMAIIYEDGP
+619 YQAIIYEDSP
-630 DADYRTNPYP
+630 DADYRANPYP
-640 MTIRRLD
+640 MTIRRQD
-647 VNRDTVLHLH
+647 VNCGTVLRLH
-657 LAPGGGTAIQLLA
+657 LAPGGGVAIQILA
-670 R
+670 Q

>member
-1 MINKCNEIENMK
+1 M
-13 KILFLVMFCLCA
+13 CLA
-25 NVLAV
+25 LSVTAS
-30 AKDAKVSSPDGSLT
+30 AKDVKLTSPGGMLT

-50 GGRAWYQVN
+50 GGKAWYSVT
-59 RGNELILGRSELGFV
+59 RGQEAVINRSELGFV
-74 LKDSDLRGNF
+74 LKDGDFKDNF
-84 KMGKVTSSSLDETW
+84 KMGKVTRTSLDETW
-98 SQPWGEDAVVRNY
+98 TQPWGEDAQVRNH
-111 YNEMRVTLQ
+111 YNEMRVRLQ
-120 ERGGLK
+120 EKKMKK
-126 RQLGVAV
+126 RNLDVV
-133 RAFNDGVALRYEFSR
+133 FRAFDDGVAFRYEFPR
-148 QRGLQD
+148 QPGLQD
-154 FVIIDEVTEF
+154 FVIMDELTQF
-164 ALPTDAQAWSIPALT
+164 ALPSDAQAWSIPALQ
-179 AYYEGIYTRELVS
+179 AYYEGIYTREPLS
-192 KKGNMAGPV
+192 KKGKMSGPV

-215 ANLTDYSTMNFS
+215 ANLTDYSTMNFAPD
-227 HNGTTLK
+227 GTTLK
-234 ADLVPWKNGDRVR
+234 ADLVPWQNGDRVR
-247 VGETRVSPWRAII
+247 VGDTRVSPWRAII

-282 IQDTSWLKPSK
+282 IEDTSWLKPTK
-293 YVGIWWAM
+293 YVGIWWAL
-301 QKQQW
+301 QKQRW

-318 ANTKRY
+318 ENTKRY

-345 DTDWTKHGDGF
+345 DADWTKEGDKF
-356 SFTRAYPDYDLQG
+356 NFTKAYPDYDLEG

-382 AHNETGGAAQNYENQ
+382 AHNETGGAAQNYEDQ

-432 GVQHFRKVIETA
+432 GIRHFRKVIETA

-454 EGAIPSGIQRTW
+454 EGAMPSGIQRTW

-481 AFDRGGGNPPYHEC
+481 AFDRGGGKPPYHEC

-514 NYDNEAVPGTC
+514 EYRNDAIPGTR
-525 PKNTLAHQLAEYI
+525 PQNTLAHQLAEYI
-538 VIYSPGHMAADLIE
+538 VIYSPGHMAADQIE

-586 ARQERGTDNWY
+586 VRQERGTDNWY
-597 VGSVTDDKARDLELP
+597 VGSVTDAQARDLTLP
-612 LDFLGDG
+612 LDFLTEGRS
-619 KYMAIIYEDGP
+619 YQAIIYEDGP

-640 MTIRRLD
+640 MTIRRQD
-647 VNRDTVLHLH
+647 VDCGTVLRLH
-657 LAPGGGTAIQLLA
+657 LAPGGGVAIQLLA
-670 R
+670 Q

>member
-1 MINKCNEIENMK
+1 MK
-13 KILFLVMFCLCA
+13 RIFSVVFICLVMSIVA
-25 NVLAV
+25 S
-30 AKDAKVSSPDGSLT
+30 AKDVIVSKVSSPDGSLT

-50 GGRAWYQVN
+50 GGKAWYQVV
-59 RGNELILGRSELGFV
+59 RGSETIIGRSELGFV
-74 LKDSDLRGNF
+74 LKDGDFKGNF
-84 KMGKVTSSSLDETW
+84 KKGKVTRSSLDETW
-98 SQPWGEDAVVRNY
+98 SQPWGEDAQVRNH
-111 YNEMRVTLQ
+111 YNELRVTLQ
-120 ERGGLK
+120 EKGGQK
-126 RQLGVAV
+126 RQLGVV
-133 RAFNDGVALRYEFSR
+133 FRAFDDGVAFRYEFPR

-154 FVIIDEVTEF
+154 FVIMDEVTEF

-179 AYYEGIYTRELVS
+179 AYYEGVYTREPVS
-192 KKGNMAGPV
+192 RKANMAGPV

-227 HNGTTLK
+227 HEGTTLK
-234 ADLVPWKNGDRVR
+234 ADLVPWKNGDKVR
-247 VGETRVSPWRAII
+247 VGDTRVSPWRAII

-282 IQDTSWLKPSK
+282 IDDTSWLKPTK
-293 YVGIWWAM
+293 YVGIWWAL
-301 QKQQW
+301 QKQVW

-318 ANTKRY
+318 ENTKRY

-329 RHGLGGV
+329 KHGLGGV

-356 SFTRAYPDYDLQG
+356 SFTKAYPDYDLQG
-369 LCRYAGERGVRII
+369 LCRYARERGVRII

-454 EGAIPSGIQRTW
+454 EGAMPSGIQRTW

-481 AFDRGGGNPPYHEC
+481 AFDRRGGNPPYHEC

-514 NYDNEAVPGTC
+514 EYRNDSVPGTR
-525 PKNTLAHQLAEYI
+525 PQNTLAHQLAEYI

-568 NWERTLVPHA
+568 DWERTLVPHA
-578 AMGQYVTY
+578 AMGRYVTY
-586 ARQERGTDNWY
+586 ARQERGTNNWY
-597 VGSVTDDKARDLELP
+597 VGSVTDATARDLTLP
-612 LDFLGDG
+612 LDFLSDG
-619 KYMAIIYEDGP
+619 MRYEAIIYEDGP
-630 DADYRTNPYP
+630 DADYRNNPYP
-640 MTIRRLD
+640 MTIRRMEVD
-647 VNRDTVLHLH
+647 RSTVLGLH
-657 LAPGGGTAIQLLA
+657 LAPGGGAAIQIL
-670 R
+670 RVE

>member
-1 MINKCNEIENMK
+1 MK
-13 KILFLVMFCLCA
+13 RFLLFAMMCLTLSTIA
-25 NVLAV
+25 MG
-30 AKDAKVSSPDGSLT
+30 KDVKLSSPDGALT

-50 GGRAWYQVN
+50 GGQAWYQVN
-59 RGNELILGRSELGFV
+59 RGNELIIGRSQLGLS
-74 LKDSDLRGNF
+74 LKDGELCGNF
-84 KMGKVTSSSLDETW
+84 KMGKVTRAALDDRW
-98 SQPWGEDAVVRNY
+98 SQPWGEDAQVRNH
-111 YNEMRVTLQ
+111 YNEMTVRLQ
-120 ERGGLK
+120 EKSAPRRYLD
-126 RQLGVAV
+126 VV
-133 RAFNDGVALRYEFSR
+133 FRAFDDGVAFRYAFPR
-148 QRGLQD
+148 QAGLQD
-154 FVIIDEVTEF
+154 FIIMDEVTEF

-179 AYYEGIYTRELVS
+179 AYYEGIYTREPVS
-192 KKGNMAGPV
+192 QKGNMAGPV

-227 HNGTTLK
+227 HQGTTLK
-234 ADLVPWKNGDRVR
+234 ADLVPWKNGDKVR
-247 VGETRVSPWRAII
+247 VGDTRVSPWRAII

-282 IQDTSWLKPSK
+282 IADTSWLKPTK
-293 YVGIWWAM
+293 YVGIWWAL
-301 QKQQW
+301 QKQRW

-318 ANTKRY
+318 ENTKRY

-329 RHGLGGV
+329 KHGLGGV

-356 SFTRAYPDYDLQG
+356 SFTKAYPDYDLQD
-369 LCRYAGERGVRII
+369 LCRYARERGVRII

-397 LEDAYRLYESLGI
+397 MEDAYRLYESLGI

-454 EGAIPSGIQRTW
+454 EGAIPSGLQRTW

-514 NYDNEAVPGTC
+514 NYRNDAVPGTR
-525 PKNTLAHQLAEYI
+525 PQNTLAHQLAEYI
-538 VIYSPGHMAADLIE
+538 VIYSPGHMAADQIE

-568 NWERTLVPHA
+568 DWQRTLVPHA
-578 AMGQYVTY
+578 EMGRYVTY

-597 VGSVTDDKARDLELP
+597 IGSITDAEARDLSLQ

-619 KYMAIIYEDGP
+619 QYQAIIYEDGP
-630 DADYRTNPYP
+630 DADYRDNPYP

-647 VNRDTVLHLH
+647 VDRTTVLHLH
-657 LAPGGGTAIQLLA
+657 LAPGGGAAIQLLRA
-670 R
+670 D

>member
-1 MINKCNEIENMK
+1 MK
-13 KILFLVMFCLCA
+13 RLLFFALMCLMVSTIA
-25 NVLAV
+25 F
-30 AKDAKVSSPDGSLT
+30 AKDVKLTSPDGSLT
-44 VTVGVD
+44 VTVGVN
-50 GGRAWYQVN
+50 GGKAWYQVN
-59 RGNELILGRSELGFV
+59 RGGETVIGRSALGFV
-74 LKDSDLRGNF
+74 LKDGDFKDNF
-84 KMGKVTSSSLDETW
+84 KMGKVTRSSLDETW
-98 SQPWGEDAVVRNY
+98 SQPWGEDAQVRNR
-111 YNEMRVTLQ
+111 YNEVKLHLQ
-120 ERGGLK
+120 EKGGAK
-126 RQLGVAV
+126 RALDVV
-133 RAFNDGVALRYEFSR
+133 FRAFDDGMAFRYEFPEQPSLK
-148 QRGLQD
+148 Q
-154 FVIIDEVTEF
+154 FVIMDEVTQF

-179 AYYEGIYTRELVS
+179 AYYEGIYTREPLS
-192 KKGNMAGPV
+192 KKGKMSGPV
-201 ALEVNDSLYMAIMD
+201 ALEVNDSLFMAIMD
-215 ANLTDYSTMNFS
+215 ANLTDYSTMNFAPS
-227 HNGTTLK
+227 GTTLTV
-234 ADLVPWKNGDRVR
+234 DLVPWQNGDKVRMENIRV
-247 VGETRVSPWRAII
+247 TPWRAVI
-260 IGRKAADIL
+260 IGRTAADIL

-282 IQDTSWLKPSK
+282 IADTSWLKPSK
-293 YVGIWWAM
+293 YVGIWWAL

-306 TWSQGE
+306 TWSQGD

-356 SFTRAYPDYDLQG
+356 SFTKAYPDYDLQG
-369 LCRYAGERGVRII
+369 LCKYARERGVRII
-382 AHNETGGAAQNYENQ
+382 AHNETGGAAQNYEDQ

-432 GVQHFRKVIETA
+432 GIQHFRKVIETA

-481 AFDRGGGNPPYHEC
+481 AFDRRGGNPPYHEC

-514 NYDNEAVPGTC
+514 EYRNDSVPGTR
-525 PKNTLAHQLAEYI
+525 PQNTLAHQLAEY
-538 VIYSPGHMAADLIE
+538 VVLYSPGHMAADQIE

-578 AMGQYVTY
+578 AMGAYVTY
-586 ARQERGTDNWY
+586 VRQERGADNWY
-597 VGSVTDDKARDLELP
+597 VGSVTDATARDLDLQ

-619 KYMAIIYEDGP
+619 SYMAIIYEDGP

-640 MTIRRLD
+640 MTISRKD
-647 VNRDTVLHLH
+647 VDRTSVLHLH
-657 LAPGGGTAIQLLA
+657 LAPGGGAAIQIVKK
-670 R
+670 

>member
-1 MINKCNEIENMK
+1 MK
-13 KILFLVMFCLCA
+13 RIFSVVFMCLVLSIVA
-25 NVLAV
+25 S
-30 AKDAKVSSPDGSLT
+30 AKDVIVSKVSSPDGALT
-44 VTVGVD
+44 VTVGLD
-50 GGRAWYQVN
+50 GGKAWYSVL
-59 RGNELILGRSELGFV
+59 RGSETIIGRSELGFV
-74 LKDSDLRGNF
+74 LKNGDFKGNF
-84 KMGKVTSSSLDETW
+84 KKGKVSRSSLDETW
-98 SQPWGEDAVVRNY
+98 SQPWGEDAQVRNH
-111 YNEMRVTLQ
+111 YNELRVTLQ
-120 ERGGLK
+120 EKGGQK
-126 RQLGVAV
+126 RQLGVV
-133 RAFNDGVALRYEFSR
+133 FRAFDDGVAFRYEFPR

-154 FVIIDEVTEF
+154 FVIMDEVTEF

-179 AYYEGIYTRELVS
+179 AYYEGIYTREPVS
-192 KKGNMAGPV
+192 RKANMAGPV

-227 HNGTTLK
+227 HEGTTLK
-234 ADLVPWKNGDRVR
+234 VDLVPWKNGDKVR
-247 VGETRVSPWRAII
+247 VGDTRVSPWRAII

-282 IQDTSWLKPSK
+282 IDDTSWLKPTK
-293 YVGIWWAM
+293 YVGIWWAL
-301 QKQQW
+301 QKQVW

-318 ANTKRY
+318 ENAKRY

-329 RHGLGGV
+329 KHGLGGV

-356 SFTRAYPDYDLQG
+356 SFTKAYPDYDLQG
-369 LCRYAGERGVRII
+369 LCRYARERGVRII

-454 EGAIPSGIQRTW
+454 EGAMPSGLQRTW

-481 AFDRGGGNPPYHEC
+481 AFDRKGGNPPYHEC

-514 NYDNEAVPGTC
+514 NYRNDAVPGTR
-525 PKNTLAHQLAEYI
+525 PQNTLAHQLAEYV

-568 NWERTLVPHA
+568 DWERTLVPHA
-578 AMGQYVTY
+578 AMGRYVTY

-597 VGSVTDDKARDLELP
+597 VGSVTDATARDLTLP
-612 LDFLGDG
+612 LDFLSDG
-619 KYMAIIYEDGP
+619 MRYEAIIYEDGP
-630 DADYRTNPYP
+630 DADYRNNPYP
-640 MTIRRLD
+640 MTIRRMEVD
-647 VNRDTVLHLH
+647 RSTVLGLH
-657 LAPGGGTAIQLLA
+657 LAPGGGAAIQIL
-670 R
+670 RVE